1 MGDSTFIAIVLFQ
14 SARVPEPQLEFG
26 VWASPSLRRLGIF
39 LCLAALRLHPS
50 GSFGGSSH
58 LPSCPPT
65 MTPYPPPR
73 RRRRPSPSLSFIVC
87 LPLSISPCRITP
99 SPHSSW
105 RLAITAYLLSVSLSL
120 SPSSPS
126 PSYLSGNIGSAV
138 RCLGLRQPVSTPK
151 CFPAPRLPVCP
162 ARATS
167 WSDNFPRQGNS
178 LTNFQPAGVN
188 RNRRREQ
195 TPSAQTVS
203 ALPLPM
209 LNIESP

>member
-1 MGDSTFIAIVLFQ
+1 M
-14 SARVPEPQLEFG
+14 
-26 VWASPSLRRLGIF
+26 F
-39 LCLAALRLHPS
+39 LCLPALRLHPS
-50 GSFGGSSH
+50 RSFGGSSH

-65 MTPYPPPR
+65 MTPSPS
-73 RRRRPSPSLSFIVC
+73 RRPSPSLSFIVC

-126 PSYLSGNIGSAV
+126 PYLSGNIGSSV
-138 RCLGLRQPVSTPK
+138 RCLGLRQPVSNPK

-167 WSDNFPRQGNS
+167 WSDNFPHQGNS
-178 LTNFQPAGVN
+178 RTNFQPAGVN

-203 ALPLPM
+203 ALPLLM